1 MDILVTYDIDTTT
14 PEGERRLA
22 RVARVCEGFGVR
34 AQYSVFECRVGPV
47 ALARMIAMLEDEI
60 DPTVDSVNL
69 YRFAGT
75 IGDARMSLGSRKGHE
90 LGEPWIL

>member
-14 PEGERRLA
+14 PAGERRLL

-34 AQYSVFECRVGPV
+34 AQYSVFECRLGPV
-47 ALARMIAMLEDEI
+47 GLARLIAQLEDEI
-60 DPTVDSVNL
+60 EPERDSVNL

-75 IGDARMSLGSRKGHE
+75 ISDTKVSLGITKSHE
-90 LGEPWIL
+90 LGKPWIL